1 MLAEQYHPI
10 DIKILDKNSDLA
22 FNIFSKVQG
31 GDEDRFVLYA
41 SKEARYREKVREL
54 LESSELMEELFIHED
69 DLVLYFE
76 HATNSLR
83 DYVINSD
90 ATPEKK
96 MEKVYDLSR
105 DVTHQFFE
113 ANSSPEILRGS
124 GQVVDL
130 MEKCLEDNK
139 LGFHGLTK
147 IMEKDYYTYT
157 HSINVGLYC
166 MSFALKIGMPA
177 DEVHELGL
185 GGMLHDVGKSSIP
198 QEIINKKGALTEE
211 EFQTIKNHTSN
222 GIEVIRGLG
231 CYGEKVVE
239 MVGQHHEKYNGEG
252 YHQGLVGDDIA
263 LFARICK
270 LTDVYDALTTRR
282 SYKKSLKPLE
292 ALTIMKSQMGHE
304 FDPKL
309 LNAFIRMMGPQG

>member
-1 MLAEQYHPI
+1 
-10 DIKILDKNSDLA
+10 
-22 FNIFSKVQG
+22 
-31 GDEDRFVLYA
+31 
-41 SKEARYREKVREL
+41 
-54 LESSELMEELFIHED
+54 
-69 DLVLYFE
+69 
-76 HATNSLR
+76 
-83 DYVINSD
+83 
-90 ATPEKK
+90 

-124 GQVVDL
+124 GQVVEL
-130 MEKCLEDNK
+130 MEKCLSDNK
-139 LGFHGLTK
+139 LGFHGLSK

-166 MSFALKIGMPA
+166 MSFALNIGMPP

-185 GGMLHDVGKSSIP
+185 GGMLHDAGKSSIP

-211 EFQTIKNHTSN
+211 EFQMIKNHTSS
-222 GIEVIRGLG
+222 GMEVIRGLG
-231 CYGEKVVE
+231 CYGEKVIQ

-282 SYKKSLKPLE
+282 SYKKSLKTIE
-292 ALTIMKSQMGHE
+292 ALTIMKTKMGHE

-309 LNAFIRMMGPQG
+309 LNSFIRMMGPQA